1 MQIKDIDGKQ
11 YNIAA
16 VYNIG
21 TDTWFGLILYTF
33 IISATFLISST

>member
-33 IISATFLISST
+33 IISTTFLISST